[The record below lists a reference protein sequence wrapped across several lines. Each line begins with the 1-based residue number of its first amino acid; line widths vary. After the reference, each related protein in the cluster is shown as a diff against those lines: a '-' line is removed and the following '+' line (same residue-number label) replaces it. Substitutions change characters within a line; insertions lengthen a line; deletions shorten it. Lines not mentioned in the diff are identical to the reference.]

1 MEKNIS
7 RELASNP
14 SQQKHPPKVTRRSQL
29 PRWASAAPGPNALL
43 QALQRGD
50 EAMALRLLNSNL
62 SIMNLWLVNQLVS
75 LNTAL

>member
-1 MEKNIS
+1 MEKKSQENLHPTPPSKNIHQRS
-7 RELASNP
+7 LADLNCP
-14 SQQKHPPKVTRRSQL
+14 VGHQR
-29 PRWASAAPGPNALL
+29 PRVPNALL

-75 LNTAL
+75 LNKAL